1 MRIHISHATAYTYS
15 QPVRSV
21 TQMFRMTPRDH
32 DGQEVLNWR
41 LETSVDGRIRL
52 GEDEFGNITYHFT
65 TEGPIR
71 ELTVQVEGLIET
83 TDTGGLIRGTH
94 DQLPDGVFLR
104 DSDLTRPNTA
114 IQDFAIQAAR
124 GAKTDLEKLH
134 QLMNRINADMI
145 FDTGGTAVTTTAI
158 EAFALGRGVCQDL
171 THVFLAASRHLN
183 IPARYVS
190 GYFHRADGVTAQEA
204 GSRSIPPTAFAEHR
218 PMSASRL
225 GSTMPM
231 SPPSAARD
239 RAVAPRR
246 WQSPCRSSARSNRPL
261 ALLSNSKSFSCLIMW
276 QSIARPHLRCYQRNI
291 CWGE

>member
-32 DGQEVLNWR
+32 DGQEVLSWR
-41 LETSVDGRIRL
+41 LETSVDGRLRL
-52 GEDEFGNITYHFT
+52 GEDEFGNVTHHFT

-83 TDTGGLIRGTH
+83 SDTAGLIKGTH
-94 DQLPDGVFLR
+94 DLLPDGVFLR
-104 DSDLTRPNTA
+104 DSDLTRPNA
-114 IQDFAIQAAR
+114 AIQAFAVQATSS
-124 GAKTDLEKLH
+124 AKTDLEKLH
-134 QLMNRINADMI
+134 KLMNRINADMI

-204 GSRSIPPTAFAEHR
+204 GHAWAEAKVPDLGWIAFDPAN
-218 PMSASRL
+218 
-225 GSTMPM
+225 GICGT
-231 SPPSAARD
+231 PSHVRVATGLDYAD
-239 RAVAPRR
+239 VAPIRG
-246 WQSPCRSSARSNRPL
+246 ARQGGGSETM
-261 ALLSNSKSFSCLIMW
+261 AVTM
-276 QSIARPHLRCYQRNI
+276 QVVGAQQ
-291 CWGE
+291 